1 MAKTDDEQP
10 QALRLSSRCPP
21 WFASSFQ
28 HLLNRHRQ
36 GRLPHALLLSGAAE
50 VGKRWFAE
58 HLVKALLCRAD
69 TNSVPS
75 IPCGQCASCAQL
87 QSGSSSEF
95 RYLTPAG
102 KSMTIRIDPVRELV
116 DWLQLSASA
125 GRYRIALITGADS
138 MNRAAANALL
148 KTLEEPAA
156 NSLCILVADKPALL
170 PATIMSRCQ
179 KMVLSIEEPQQAVD
193 WLQPQLSTNVSA
205 GAALDAARGAPLRAL
220 RETQPEWQSQRAVID
235 AAWWN
240 LLLHKRSVG
249 AIVESLKDVPLES
262 CLSRFM
268 ALCADA
274 ARVQVGA
281 SALASAEPLSE
292 EQRAAHQRLKSEQWF
307 TIHDQLL
314 NLYRIDSASFKT
326 QTVLEGFLADTRL
339 KLNG

>member
-1 MAKTDDEQP
+1 M
-10 QALRLSSRCPP
+10 
-21 WFASSFQ
+21 
-28 HLLNRHRQ
+28 
-36 GRLPHALLLSGAAE
+36 PHALLLSGAAE

-69 TNSVPS
+69 ANYVSS
-75 IPCGQCASCAQL
+75 LPCGQCAACAQL
-87 QSGSSSEF
+87 RAGSSSEF

-102 KSMTIRIDPVRELV
+102 KSHTIRIDPVRELV

-125 GRYRIALITGADS
+125 GRYRIALITGADT

-156 NSLCILVADKPALL
+156 SSLCILVADKPAQL
-170 PATIMSRCQ
+170 PATIISRCQ
-179 KMVLSIEEPQQAVD
+179 QMVLVVEEPQQAID
-193 WLQPQLSTNVSA
+193 WLQPQLSRGVSA
-205 GAALDAARGAPLRAL
+205 VTALEAARGAPLRAL
-220 RETQPEWQSQRAVID
+220 RETQPTWQSERAVID

-240 LLLHKRSVG
+240 LLMHKRSVG
-249 AIVESLKDVPLES
+249 AIVESLIDVPLES
-262 CLSRFM
+262 CLARFM

-274 ARVQVGA
+274 ARMHVGA
-281 SALASAEPLSE
+281 SAVAAAEPLSD
-292 EQRAAHQRLKSEQWF
+292 EQMAAQRRLKSEQWF

-326 QTVLEGFLADTRL
+326 QTVLEGFLADTRI

>member
-1 MAKTDDEQP
+1 M
-10 QALRLSSRCPP
+10 
-21 WFASSFQ
+21 
-28 HLLNRHRQ
+28 
-36 GRLPHALLLSGAAE
+36 PHALLLSGAGE

-69 TNSVPS
+69 INDVPS
-75 IPCGQCASCAQL
+75 LPCGQCAACAQL
-87 QSGSSSEF
+87 RSGSSSEF

-102 KSMTIRIDPVRELV
+102 KSHTIRIDPVRELV

-125 GRYRIALITGADS
+125 GRYRIALITGADT

-156 NSLCILVADKPALL
+156 SSLCILVADKPAQL
-170 PATIMSRCQ
+170 PATIISRCQ
-179 KMVLSIEEPQQAVD
+179 QMVLVVEETQQAID
-193 WLQPQLSTNVSA
+193 WLQPQLTSGVSA
-205 GAALDAARGAPLRAL
+205 VTALEAARGAPLRAL
-220 RETQPEWQSQRAVID
+220 RETQPTWQNERAVID

-240 LLLHKRSVG
+240 LLMHKRSVG

-274 ARVQVGA
+274 ARMHVGA
-281 SALASAEPLSE
+281 PALAAAQPLSD
-292 EQRAAHQRLKSEQWF
+292 EQLAAQRRLKSEQWF

-326 QTVLEGFLADTRL
+326 QTVLEGFLADTRI